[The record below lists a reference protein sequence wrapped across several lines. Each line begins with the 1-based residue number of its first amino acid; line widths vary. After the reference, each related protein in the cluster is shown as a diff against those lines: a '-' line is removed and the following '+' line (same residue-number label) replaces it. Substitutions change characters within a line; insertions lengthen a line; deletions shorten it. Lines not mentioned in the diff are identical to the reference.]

1 MNLETPPRRLEKA
14 VALSREMLRAAEL
27 GDWNELAR
35 LELERAACLT
45 RIPAGPASAEG
56 LREVLLLNEEI
67 TRCALISRDA
77 AADAWTH
84 RLRALRGANAYLDTA
99 RG

>member
-1 MNLETPPRRLEKA
+1 MNLETPAQRLDKA
-14 VALSREMLRAAEL
+14 VALSRVMLRTAEL
-27 GDWNELAR
+27 GDWNELGK
-35 LELERAACLT
+35 LELERAACLA
-45 RIPAGPASAEG
+45 RIPSDQNYAVG

>member
-1 MNLETPPRRLEKA
+1 MNPETPAQRLEQA
-14 VALSREMLRAAEL
+14 VALSRLMLQAAEI
-27 GDWNELAR
+27 GNWNELAK
-35 LELERAACLT
+35 LERERGACLT
-45 RIPAGPASAEG
+45 RIPADQNYAEG

-77 AADAWTH
+77 AADAWTR